1 MEILNQLTELL
12 KNDVSIA
19 IIILV
24 IAIGEIGKRIFG
36 TTKLNSFFLT
46 LLVTLPISLVYW
58 WIKGMPIAVWFLSYI
73 LAFWLYPLLIKPIMK
88 ILNIHYETK
97 NDFVGDRPDDR

>member
-1 MEILNQLTELL
+1 MEVFNQLSELL
-12 KNDVSIA
+12 RNDVSLA

-46 LLVTLPISLVYW
+46 LLVTLPVTLIYW
-58 WIKGMPIAVWFLSYI
+58 WLKGIPIDVWFLSYI
-73 LAFWLYPLLIKPIMK
+73 LAFWLYPLLIKPIMQR
-88 ILNIHYETK
+88 LNIHYERET
-97 NDFVGDRPDDR
+97 DFVGDRPDDR